1 MIAREQ
7 RLLGIIDVN
16 VAVNQLKTGV
26 QKQDTQASEEKR
38 IRHMDRHTALKTTFY
53 ISTSLLNN
61 GTVHGYL
68 MSHEDK
74 AP

>member
-38 IRHMDRHTALKTTFY
+38 HMDRHTALKTTFY